1 MTVETVSI
9 IITIKAGKKSKGFAK
24 HLEPQY
30 LEKGG
35 ASLGQE
41 LSGKVFELVLEVL
54 DDCLQGMVPSSWKNV
69 GRERRRMVFEHG
81 YTVYRRRIY
90 KDEKGNR
97 RKPLDELL
105 NIRRYERNSQNVQEL
120 GSALAA
126 KSTFREAADLIS
138 FLLKTEISPSS
149 VHRMV
154 KRMGKRI
161 LAQEKEPVSRPPG
174 TIPAPVLNG
183 EADGVW
189 IHLQR
194 ERKKKAEVKV
204 GMMYTGKIP
213 IGKGRFRCE
222 NKVTMT
228 QLGGSTRE
236 WQLKMCLEADQ
247 TYDLTTTQMVAVGG
261 DGSPWVMH
269 SFDNLLLPQIRK
281 LDPFHVSRAVHQA
294 FGSYLDCSVLL
305 KTLNAEGLEA
315 VITDLHACIQ
325 KAHGKRREQM
335 KKTYKYLWNNREA
348 LTNLDRRG
356 LPDLPFCTLGAIEG
370 NVDKLV
376 RQRME
381 GRGFCW
387 TIEGAQMML
396 AVLRHKDELLA
407 HSFCYVPIGEKKKP
421 VNRVKI
427 PKDRPTYEPVSGSL
441 PIFLGPDQSQP
452 WVKLLR
458 TKLNAGLSINAFL

>member
-1 MTVETVSI
+1 MEKET
-9 IITIKAGKKSKGFAK
+9 
-24 HLEPQY
+24 
-30 LEKGG
+30 

-41 LSGKVFELVLEVL
+41 LSGKVFELILEL
-54 DDCLQGMVPSSWKNV
+54 IDDCFQEMVPDHWKNV
-69 GRERRRMVFEHG
+69 GREARCMVFEHG
-81 YTVYRRRIY
+81 YAVYRRRIY
-90 KDEKGNR
+90 KDENGKR

-105 NIRRYERNSQNVQEL
+105 NIGRYERNSQNVQEL

-126 KSTFREAADLIS
+126 KSTFRDAADLIS
-138 FLLKTEISPSS
+138 FLLKTDISPSS

-154 KRMGKRI
+154 KKMGKRI
-161 LAQEKEPVSRPPG
+161 LAQEEEPTSKPPG

-183 EADGVW
+183 EADGLW

-194 ERKKKAEVKV
+194 EKKKKAEVKV

-222 NKVTMT
+222 NKVILT

-236 WQLKMCLEADQ
+236 WQLKMCQIADQ

-261 DGSPWVMH
+261 DGSRWVMH
-269 SFDNLLLPQIRK
+269 SFDGLLLPQVHK
-281 LDPFHVSRAVHQA
+281 LDPFHVSRAVRQA
-294 FGSYLDCSVLL
+294 FSPYLDCSALL
-305 KTLNAEGLEA
+305 KTLNTEGLEA

-325 KAHGKRREQM
+325 QAHGKRRELM
-335 KKTYKYLWNNREA
+335 KKTYTYLWNNRDA
-348 LTNLDRRG
+348 LTNLDQRG
-356 LPDLPFCTLGAIEG
+356 LPDLPFCSLGAIEG

-387 TIEGAQMML
+387 TIEGAQAML

-407 HSFCYVPIGEKKKP
+407 HSFRYIPVGKMSKR

-427 PKDRPTYEPVSGSL
+427 PRDRPVYEPVSGSL
-441 PIFLGPDQSQP
+441 PIFAGPDQSQP

-458 TKLNAGLSINAFL
+458 SKLNVGLSINAFS